1 MRIGAA
7 KLLEYGK
14 TSASTQGPRA
24 ARACLGE
31 LVAARSGDL
40 RAYGTGGTA
49 IVRDVDGSR
58 TMSADGESFTIADQD
73 SDVRSLRSN
82 VVLRWEWRPG
92 STAFLGWQ
100 QNGYDERAR
109 EAVRPRDLFDAFQGG
124 ADHFLAIK
132 VSYWLPVR

>member
-1 MRIGAA
+1 
-7 KLLEYGK
+7 
-14 TSASTQGPRA
+14 
-24 ARACLGE
+24 
-31 LVAARSGDL
+31 
-40 RAYGTGGTA
+40 
-49 IVRDVDGSR
+49 
-58 TMSADGESFTIADQD
+58 MSADGESFTVADQD
-73 SDVRSLRSN
+73 SDVRSLRSH

-92 STAFLGWQ
+92 STAFLVWQ

>member
-49 IVRDVDGSR
+49 IVRD
-58 TMSADGESFTIADQD
+58 ADGESFTIADQD

-92 STAFLGWQ
+92 STAFLVWQ